1 MSIKRIYIEITNCCN
16 LHCSFCVSHKR
27 KSKFMNVEEFEYII
41 KQTKYITKYIYLHVQ
56 GEPLLHPQ
64 LDKILDICDKYN
76 LSVQLVT
83 NATLLANHLDI
94 YEHPSLRKIS
104 LSLHAIDQTKLSV
117 NEYFEPIK
125 VLLDNINNVYV
136 ELRFW
141 NKNNMPAKSQELFNL
156 ISSIYDLEE
165 TKRLDSYKLKDNVYI
180 YFQEQFEWPTSAHN
194 NDEQGY
200 CYAAN
205 NMLAILADGTVSIC
219 CLDANGEINIGNIFY
234 QSLDCILDSDTYHN
248 IINNF
253 NNNKCSE
260 ELCKKCTY
268 RNRFKK
274 GTN

>member
-16 LHCSFCVSHKR
+16 LHCSFCVPHKR
-27 KSKFMNVEEFEYII
+27 KSKFMSVEEFEYII
-41 KQTKYITKYIYLHVQ
+41 NQTKDITKYIYLHVQ

-64 LDKILDICDKYN
+64 LDRILNICDKHN
-76 LSVQLVT
+76 LNVQLVT

-94 YEHPSLRKIS
+94 YKHPSLRKLS
-104 LSLHAIDQTKLSV
+104 LSLHAIDQTNLSV

-125 VLLDNINNVYV
+125 SLLEHISDTYV

-141 NKNNMPAKSQELFNL
+141 NKNNMPLKSKELFNL
-156 ISSIYDLEE
+156 ISSLYNLEE
-165 TKRLDSYKLKDNVYI
+165 TKRLDSYKLKDNIYI
-180 YFQEQFEWPTSAHN
+180 YFQEQFEWPTSAN
-194 NDEQGY
+194 NSDIHGY

-219 CLDANGEINIGNIFY
+219 CLDANGEINVGNIFY
-234 QSLDCILDSDTYHN
+234 QSLDHILNSDTYHN

-260 ELCKKCTY
+260 MLCKKCTY

-274 GTN
+274 VH